1 MEGEIQGRPQ
11 NHALNTPVCSTEPN
25 PVKRWCACGE
35 VVSAESPPSKG
46 PDQLGT
52 WGAEAPRIKRA
63 VWGAAAPL
71 SKRGYIYISSIC

>member
-35 VVSAESPPSKG
+35 VVSAESPP
-46 PDQLGT
+46 PRVLINLGH
-52 WGAEAPRIKRA
+52 GGRRPQE
-63 VWGAAAPL
+63 
-71 SKRGYIYISSIC
+71 